1 MNHIIQDQLE
11 FHNVEELQ
19 PDPGCHGWKLQRFP
33 EHVRNRLGDK
43 GHTRGRFY
51 AQRASGCE
59 IRFVTPAKFFALT
72 LSAQET
78 DTAVFV
84 YRGDFFH
91 SRHEL
96 KAGVAT
102 RLFIEVPPMLS
113 QVKPEMLEGG
123 RFSPEVW
130 RIVFHQD
137 ARAVYHGMDT
147 YGQPVRPPSATEKP
161 RLRWL
166 AYGSSITFGAN
177 ALLPGSSYVQHAAR
191 RLGVDVLNKGLP
203 GSCLCE
209 EVMSD
214 YLCACDPWDFATL
227 ELGVNMVELF
237 TPEEF
242 AESARR
248 LIQAL
253 HARHPERMIFVIN
266 LLPNLAD
273 FPPDAASLPAQ
284 RNPVFNQ
291 IIRDLVG
298 EINDPLVHLI
308 DGRELLSDFAGL
320 TVDLVHPSDYGHIAI
335 GEKLAL
341 LTAPRLGII
350 PPHANP

>member
-1 MNHIIQDQLE
+1 MNNDQLE

-19 PDPGCHGWKLQRFP
+19 PVPGCHGWKLQRFP
-33 EHVRNRLGDK
+33 EHVRNQLGDK

-72 LSAQET
+72 LSTQEV

-84 YRGDFFH
+84 YRGDFLH
-91 SRHEL
+91 SRHDL
-96 KAGVAT
+96 KAGVPA
-102 RLFIEVPPMLS
+102 RLFIEIPPMFS
-113 QVKPEMLEGG
+113 QVKPGMLEGG

-137 ARAVYHGMDT
+137 ARAVYHGLDT
-147 YGQPVRPPSATEKP
+147 YGQPVRPPSAAEKP

-166 AYGSSITFGAN
+166 AYGSSITFGGN

-209 EVMSD
+209 EVISD
-214 YLCACDPWDFATL
+214 YLSACGPWDFATL

-237 TPEEF
+237 TPAEF
-242 AESARR
+242 EQSARQ

-253 HARHPERMIFVIN
+253 HARQPERMIFVIN
-266 LLPNLAD
+266 LLPNFAD
-273 FPPDAASLPAQ
+273 FPLNAASLPAQ

-291 IIRDLVG
+291 LIPQIVK
-298 EINDPLVHLI
+298 EINAPCVRFI
-308 DGRELLSDFAGL
+308 DGRELLVDASGL
-320 TVDLVHPSDYGHIAI
+320 TTDLLHPSDHGHIAI

-341 LTAPRLGII
+341 LTAPQLGKITSR
-350 PPHANP
+350 ANP